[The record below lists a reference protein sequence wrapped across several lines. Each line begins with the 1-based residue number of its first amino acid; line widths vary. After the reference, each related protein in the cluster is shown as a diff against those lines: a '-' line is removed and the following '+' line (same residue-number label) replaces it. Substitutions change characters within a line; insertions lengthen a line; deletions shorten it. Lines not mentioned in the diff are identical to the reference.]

1 MTEKEYLI
9 RTLGDIVP
17 VHTMHGNG
25 EKRVLIA
32 NNETTTLITQV
43 AMTVLKK
50 GENVEEH
57 SHPTMEEHFIF
68 LEGECTAVIDG
79 CKEICKDGTFLKVP
93 AKTTHSLQPNTD
105 IRMITI
111 GIATE

>member
-1 MTEKEYLI
+1 MIDKEYLI
-9 RTLGDIVP
+9 RSICDIVP
-17 VHTMHGNG
+17 VSTMHGNG

-32 NNETTTLITQV
+32 NNETSTLITQV
-43 AMTVLKK
+43 AVTELKK

-57 SHPTMEEHFIF
+57 SHPTMEEYFIF
-68 LEGECTAVIDG
+68 LNGECTAVIDG
-79 CKEICKDGTFLKVP
+79 NEEFCKEGTFLKVP
-93 AKTTHSLQPNTD
+93 ARTIHSLQPSTD

>member
-1 MTEKEYLI
+1 MIENDVII
-9 RTLGDIVP
+9 RNLCDIVP
-17 VHTMHGNG
+17 VSTMHGNG

-32 NNETTTLITQV
+32 NNETSTLITQV
-43 AMTVLKK
+43 AITELKK

-79 CKEICKDGTFLKVP
+79 NKEACKAGTFLKVP
-93 AKTTHSLQPNTD
+93 AKAIHSLQPITD